1 MKQILLPV
9 WICLHFGTAYADQT
23 PSKTAGFDIITSRES
38 GNCIACHEVPG
49 VEGRASNFGPSLQG
63 VGRKWS
69 SEELRR
75 WVKDARKMNP
85 NTLMPPFGTLE
96 GLNKVNPSRVI
107 LSDAQISQVVD
118 TLQSWQ

>member
-1 MKQILLPV
+1 MKRIFLLV
-9 WICLHFGTAYADQT
+9 CVVLNLGTAFADQT
-23 PSKTAGFDIITSRES
+23 PRTSTGFDIITSRES

-49 VEGRASNFGPSLQG
+49 VEGRVSNFGPSLQG

-69 SEELRR
+69 SEELRK
-75 WVKDARKMNP
+75 WVKDARKINP

-107 LSDAQISQVVD
+107 LSDAQITQVVD